1 MKKCTYTLV
10 RLASYNVP
18 VIASC
23 NVIVCSIIVHWDH
36 KAKTDDDISV
46 KKGDTVTL
54 VDHHRVNV
62 EGKLRVSQ

>member
-1 MKKCTYTLV
+1 MPHAFCY
-10 RLASYNVP
+10 
-18 VIASC
+18 C
-23 NVIVCSIIVHWDH
+23 MCSVHWDH
-36 KAKTDDDISV
+36 EAGTDDEISV